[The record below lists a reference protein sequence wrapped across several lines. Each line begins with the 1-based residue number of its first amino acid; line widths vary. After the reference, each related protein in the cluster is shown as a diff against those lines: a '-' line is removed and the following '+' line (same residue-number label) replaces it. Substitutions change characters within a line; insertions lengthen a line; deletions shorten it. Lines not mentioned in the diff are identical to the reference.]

1 MEIHNFLLMI
11 IFKKKNLTINKTTFS
26 VPNLERD
33 VKTIFE
39 YNPVYSDN
47 PFEVCLNTE
56 CQENITIYDF
66 KKGNYYKIFVKLDNS
81 NEKEIILPGFQ
92 FYDVNYNGNYDTN
105 DIFIFKNNVE
115 GLKIKILFL
124 SLIIVY
130 FCILLL

>member
-1 MEIHNFLLMI
+1 MI

-47 PFEVCLNTE
+47 PFEVCLNT
-56 CQENITIYDF
+56 
-66 KKGNYYKIFVKLDNS
+66 
-81 NEKEIILPGFQ
+81 
-92 FYDVNYNGNYDTN
+92 N

-124 SLIIVY
+124 SLII
-130 FCILLL
+130 LLL